1 MPEILVRRQRRREHL
16 ERYLPV
22 EPLVLG
28 AEDHRHSAPADLLLQ
43 PVPGN
48 PRAGGETGQEPGR
61 SRALNAHHVSRGGR
75 NGAIRIN
82 KADPTPCSRPH
93 RPARMTL
100 TADSVPQAS
109 TTATSARAD

>member
-1 MPEILVRRQRRREHL
+1 MPEILVRHQRRREHL

-28 AEDHRHSAPADLLLQ
+28 PAGADS
-43 PVPGN
+43 G
-48 PRAGGETGQEPGR
+48 RAGRGR
-61 SRALNAHHVSRGGR
+61 R

-82 KADPTPCSRPH
+82 KADPIPCSRPP

-100 TADSVPQAS
+100 AADSIPQAS
-109 TTATSARAD
+109 TTVTNARADIREIKCRRPLAPSAGIGTARRSQTKPLS